1 MAPRPGKS
9 PPSARGRSSFPTEEF
24 TGFRT
29 AAWKDGVPERP
40 EDLVPRHPTLLHALV
55 EAASAATPAPITLL
69 HESGG
74 ARADP
79 DDPLS
84 DLVAEERDQRALHE
98 ATVRLAAGLRRA
110 GLRPGDRVCIV
121 LPTGFEFLASFFAA
135 LYAGGVP
142 VPTYPPAVLERAE
155 QALERLAYVARHAGS
170 RLCVTSR
177 RIRPLLG
184 ALAGDV
190 EQILAVETLGEEG
203 ADQPR
208 PHPRSED
215 AALIQYT
222 SGSTGRPRGVELTH
236 RNLVSNIHV
245 MGQALRITRHDT
257 LVSWLPLYHDMG
269 LIGAFLS
276 AVYWQMPLV
285 LMSPTLFLARPA
297 RWLWALSRFRG
308 TISPAPNFAYAL
320 AVKRVPA
327 ADRVGLDLGRWRLAL
342 NGAEPVNP
350 HTLAEFEDTYA
361 PYGFAPD
368 AMLPVYGLAEV
379 SLAAAF
385 PPLGTRARR
394 EELDRA
400 ALSAGRAVVSS
411 GGPSVVLVGVGRA
424 VPAHEVVVVDEHGT
438 PAAERTV
445 GHIVVRGPSVMRG
458 YFNDPAAS
466 AEVLR
471 GDALWTGDL
480 GYLAEGD
487 LFVTGRAKDLII
499 VDGKNHHAEDL
510 ERVAGRVPGARP
522 GGVAAFGVYDE
533 ATARDTIVLVCETRV
548 VDEAARVAL
557 VRAIGVAV
565 GRATGVAIDE
575 VVLAAPGTVPKTPSG
590 KPQRS
595 RCRELYLADELDQQ
609 RTSRLR
615 LAYVLAR
622 SGASFLA
629 SGARRWLGTRKPP
642 PRRPRRRTPA

>member
-1 MAPRPGKS
+1 MPPRPGKS
-9 PPSARGRSSFPTEEF
+9 APFLRGQRASFPGEEF

-29 AAWKDGVPERP
+29 AAWRDGVPARP
-40 EDLVPRHPTLLHALV
+40 EELAPLHPTLLHALV
-55 EAASAATPAPITLL
+55 EAASAAEPTPITIL

-74 ARADP
+74 SRADP

-84 DLVAEERDQRALHE
+84 DLVAEERDQRTLYDA
-98 ATVRLAAGLRRA
+98 AVRLAAGLSRA

-121 LPTGFEFLASFFAA
+121 LPTSFDFLASFFGT

-155 QALERLAYVARHAGS
+155 QALLRLSYVARHAGS
-170 RLCVTSR
+170 RLCVTSP

-184 ALAGDV
+184 ALARDV
-190 EQILAVETLGEEG
+190 EQILVVETLGEDG
-203 ADQPR
+203 ADLPR

-285 LMSPTLFLARPA
+285 LLSPTLFLARPA
-297 RWLWALSRFRG
+297 RWLWALSRFSG

-327 ADRVGLDLGRWRLAL
+327 ADRAGLDLSRWRLAL

-350 HTLAEFEDTYA
+350 HTLADFEAAYA
-361 PYGFAPD
+361 PHGFAPD

-400 ALSAGRAVVSS
+400 ALAEGRAVPAT
-411 GGPSVVLVGVGRA
+411 GGPSVGLVGCGRA
-424 VPAHEVVVVDEHGT
+424 VPAHEVVVVDDAGVLV
-438 PAAERTV
+438 AERTV

-458 YFNDPAAS
+458 YFGDPAAS

-499 VDGKNHHAEDL
+499 VDGKNHYAEDL

-522 GGVAAFGVYDE
+522 GGVAAFGIYDE
-533 ATARDTIVLVCETRV
+533 AAARDTIVLVCETKLT
-548 VDEAARVAL
+548 EEPARVAL
-557 VRAIGVAV
+557 VKAIGEAI
-565 GRATGVAIDE
+565 GRAMGVAIDE

-609 RTSRLR
+609 RTGKLR
-615 LAYVLAR
+615 FAYVLAR

-629 SGARRWLGTRKPP
+629 SGARRWL
-642 PRRPRRRTPA
+642 RR